1 MIAINSNYH
10 LRASQ
15 RQATAEPRIFWRPV
29 KESLKSAA
37 PLLLVP
43 ALVAVLFRKVLR
55 LWWMYDDPFQLG
67 MLRDSA
73 LASLLTT
80 KDFYGGSSVFT
91 PLLILSLKLDHA
103 LFGVNA

>member
-1 MIAINSNYH
+1 MIAINSTYH
-10 LRASQ
+10 RRTSQ

-29 KESLKSAA
+29 RESIKSAA

-55 LWWMYDDPFQLG
+55 LWWMYDDPFQLL

-73 LASLLTT
+73 RRESEAEIER
-80 KDFYGGSSVFT
+80 SS
-91 PLLILSLKLDHA
+91 
-103 LFGVNA
+103 